1 MLRESY
7 RVLRSG
13 GRFAISDVVAQGR
26 TVPAEL
32 QADMASWTGC
42 IAGALEEGEYRAKLA
57 AAGFADVEIVVTQV
71 YTSDDAASAGGGSA
85 AEAYERFK
93 AGGGRLVS
101 AFVRATKP
109 LA

>member
-42 IAGALEEGEYRAKLA
+42 IAGALEEGEYRA
-57 AAGFADVEIVVTQV
+57 
-71 YTSDDAASAGGGSA
+71 
-85 AEAYERFK
+85 
-93 AGGGRLVS
+93 
-101 AFVRATKP
+101 
-109 LA
+109 